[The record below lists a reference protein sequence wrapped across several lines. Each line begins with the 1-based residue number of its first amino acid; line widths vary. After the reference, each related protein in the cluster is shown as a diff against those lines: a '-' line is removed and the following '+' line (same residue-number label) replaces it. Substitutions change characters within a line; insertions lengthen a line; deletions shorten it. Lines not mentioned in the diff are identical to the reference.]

1 MSTGFDVP
9 SAAMLTQIAADY
21 GIDLT
26 AAEADSYRSLMA
38 GAINSYRRLEEFA
51 EPKPDAKHRRDGG
64 WQPKSE
70 DNPCN
75 GWYWRCNIEG
85 AASGLLQGQRVAVKD
100 VVSIAGIPMTIGS
113 SLLAGFIPDFD
124 ATFSM
129 PAAPSSARRIA
140 RPSRSRERDTP
151 ATTGR
156 CAIRITRRITRADPR
171 AAAPSSWPPARPTWR
186 SAATRA
192 ARSGCPHRGRAYS
205 G

>member
-1 MSTGFDVP
+1 MPTGPDVP

-100 VVSIAGIPMTIGS
+100 VVSVAE
-113 SLLAGFIPDFD
+113 F
-124 ATFSM
+124 
-129 PAAPSSARRIA
+129 
-140 RPSRSRERDTP
+140 
-151 ATTGR
+151 
-156 CAIRITRRITRADPR
+156 RADDGQDLLDVFRVGTVGELVLPPLRVLLPGVVLARLAHLASMR
-171 AAAPSSWPPARPTWR
+171 ARNSPV
-186 SAATRA
+186 
-192 ARSGCPHRGRAYS
+192 
-205 G
+205 

>member
-1 MSTGFDVP
+1 MPTGPDVP

-51 EPKPDAKHRRDGG
+51 EPKPNVKYRRDGG
-64 WQPKSE
+64 WRPKSD

-85 AASGLLQGQRVAVKD
+85 AASGLLAGQRVAVKD

-113 SLLAGFIPDFD
+113 SLLEGFIPDFD
-124 ATFSM
+124 ATIVTRILDAGGTIVGTTNCEAFAFSGAGHTCNHGPVRNPHN
-129 PAAPSSARRIA
+129 PAHNPGGSSSGSAVVVATGQAADWQRR
-140 RPSRSRERDTP
+140 
-151 ATTGR
+151 
-156 CAIRITRRITRADPR
+156 
-171 AAAPSSWPPARPTWR
+171 
-186 SAATRA
+186 
-192 ARSGCPHRGRAYS
+192 
-205 G
+205 